1 MTAAESPTVS
11 GRKYDRGQRMAGGG
25 IAGVVLVALTPR
37 KPPCRWGSGGS
48 CAKNTSFSGK
58 SYPVISAAHNFICFR
73 DGGGGFGMSNETEIN
88 SGTELVQCTTKYGAS
103 TVRNTRTYGN
113 FAMTIDVDCE

>member
-58 SYPVISAAHNFICFR
+58 SYPVICPPLTTSSAF
-73 DGGGGFGMSNETEIN
+73 ETVVVGLE
-88 SGTELVQCTTKYGAS
+88 
-103 TVRNTRTYGN
+103 
-113 FAMTIDVDCE
+113 